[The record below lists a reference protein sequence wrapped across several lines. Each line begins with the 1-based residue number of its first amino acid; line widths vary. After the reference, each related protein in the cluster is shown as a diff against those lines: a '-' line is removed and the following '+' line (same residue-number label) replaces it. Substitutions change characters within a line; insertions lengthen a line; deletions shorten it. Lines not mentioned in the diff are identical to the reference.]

1 MTNEA
6 VGKHAPAPFTAE
18 ELRILRARHTG
29 ARLME
34 GGDTVMAL
42 LNHIDWLAEKFSRE
56 ENEHA
61 ELQSRCF
68 EGFPSVSD
76 GIFDAYKAARN
87 SRAALSARCEKL
99 EALIEE
105 LRNDFI
111 NIAVGGCTC
120 GTKPPDPDLHD
131 LNCHYR
137 MADTGLGRIETH
149 RALLSGAAK

>member
-1 MTNEA
+1 MNMTNEA

-18 ELRILRARHTG
+18 ELRILRARHTV

-87 SRAALSARCEKL
+87 SHAALSARCEKL
-99 EALIEE
+99 EAA
-105 LRNDFI
+105 LRAITPVAERGIDM
-111 NIAVGGCTC
+111 GG
-120 GTKPPDPDLHD
+120 GIGFLHPAIK
-131 LNCHYR
+131 N
-137 MADTGLGRIETH
+137 A
-149 RALLSGAAK
+149 RALLSEAAK